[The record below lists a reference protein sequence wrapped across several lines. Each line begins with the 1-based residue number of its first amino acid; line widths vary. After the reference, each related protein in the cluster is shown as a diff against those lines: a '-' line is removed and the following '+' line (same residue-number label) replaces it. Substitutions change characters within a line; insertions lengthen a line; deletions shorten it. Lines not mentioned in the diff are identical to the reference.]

1 MRSITMNKAGDFIT
15 SAFNEYTESV
25 LDLLDV
31 WEKLYPD
38 LYSNFDYDT
47 FFREIGIIMQLKNKD
62 DSELLKHGRR
72 LNYLFDTLDDIIEL
86 VNEEPDKIKEKGF
99 RPEGVEQ
106 RLSNFY
112 ILLRR
117 LDGQRI
123 HLARSSRN

>member
-1 MRSITMNKAGDFIT
+1 MNKASDFIT

-123 HLARSSRN
+123 HLARSSSN